1 MKFIVDAQLPKK
13 LSYFLQQKGYDSIHT
28 LDLPNKNASSD
39 LEINNL
45 SLNESRIVISKDSDF
60 FNRYLTKVEP
70 YKLLLISTGNLS
82 TNELI
87 NVFEKN
93 IDKIID
99 EIAHNSVVEI
109 TKESLITIL

>member
-1 MKFIVDAQLPKK
+1 MKFIVDAQLPKQ

-39 LEINNL
+39 LEINDL
-45 SLNESRIVISKDSDF
+45 SLKESRIVISKDSDF

-70 YKLLLISTGNLS
+70 FKLLLISTGNLS

-87 NVFEKN
+87 NIFEKN

-99 EIAHNSVVEI
+99 EITHNFVVEI